1 MDVAHLD
8 WQALHLMD
16 TRFQTSQH
24 LGVRFSS
31 DLRKRYVV
39 EAEMTNATI
48 VTAKRT
54 SHSKDLFAGFST
66 SRDSTFAYL
75 RAGDLDLSLEGAGH
89 MEYISSRADLL
100 MKKLAEQ
107 WESKHIEQE
116 ELREFLPG
124 LCLKY
129 LPVPIIR

>member
-16 TRFQTSQH
+16 TRFRPPSTWGSVSAVTSEKVCRRGRDDECHDCHCQTHFPFQGPVCWIQH
-24 LGVRFSS
+24 FQRFHFCLS
-31 DLRKRYVV
+31 
-39 EAEMTNATI
+39 AC
-48 VTAKRT
+48 
-54 SHSKDLFAGFST
+54 
-66 SRDSTFAYL
+66 
-75 RAGDLDLSLEGAGH
+75 GDLDLSLEGAGH
-89 MEYISSRADLL
+89 MEYISGRADLL